1 MPKKGQKSVK
11 KIPGNPNDPYGF
23 VVLTENFLEWMKI
36 KNYSE
41 RTIENRKNYLIYFIR
56 WCDERGLTQ
65 PKEITIPIVE
75 RYQRYLHYY
84 RKKDGDP
91 LSIRSQ
97 HIRLTSIRSWFK
109 WLAKNNLI
117 LYNPVADID
126 LPRLESRLPK
136 HVLTERETEQVIN
149 QPDVSEPLGVRDRA
163 ILEVLYSTGIRRM
176 EVINLKLHDVDE
188 DRGTLMVRLGKGK
201 KDRMVPVGERA
212 LAWIRKYTHD
222 VRPDLVVDPDD
233 GTLFLTTYAEPFT
246 RNRMTQL
253 VRNYVDAANIGKKGS
268 CHLFRHSMATAM
280 LENGADIRFIQQM
293 LGHARLDTTQ
303 IYTQVSIRMLKEIH
317 SITHPTAKLTRKKNT
332 TE

>member
-1 MPKKGQKSVK
+1 MPKKGQRTQKT
-11 KIPGNPNDPYGF
+11 IPGNPNDPQGF
-23 VVLTENFLEWMKI
+23 VVMSETFLEWMRV

-41 RTIENRKNYLIYFIR
+41 RTIENRTNYLIYFIR
-56 WCDERGLTQ
+56 WCDERGLAQ
-65 PKEITIPIVE
+65 PREITIPIVE

-91 LSIRSQ
+91 LSVRSQ
-97 HIRLTSIRSWFK
+97 HLRLTSIRSYFK
-109 WLAKNNLI
+109 WLAKNNFI

-126 LPRLESRLPK
+126 LPRLEHRLPK
-136 HVLTERETEQVIN
+136 HVLTERETEKVIN
-149 QPDVSEPLGVRDRA
+149 QPDIGEPLGIRDRA

-176 EVINLKLHDVDE
+176 EVINLKIHDVDE

-212 LAWIRKYTHD
+212 LAWVRKYVHD

-253 VRNYVDAANIGKKGS
+253 VRDYVDAADIGKKGS

-317 SITHPTAKLTRKKNT
+317 SLTHPTAKLTRKKNP